1 MAPSKKAAKAKKLV
15 QAKKAKKKDATR
27 PPKKKAKAEEP
38 RLTLKLRLLGP
49 KAPEV
54 STPEPTPR
62 PEPVDLIS
70 SPDPTPP
77 RNPSQE
83 EVSAAVGWYWLS
95 KGRLSP
101 ALEEDE
107 LDDSETEALLVRK
120 GTVYGEELEESAD
133 EGRETQGSAS
143 PESGSGSQKSVEDE
157 LESDDNEPFD
167 LKLSVPFAGANS
179 TVTVSSTITFKDLLL
194 TLADTM
200 SLPPKSVRVAYRF
213 TTQPRTTAFTHLS
226 NDIELEDMVTAVH
239 AAQLTTRSTKE
250 FKVELKDLAAI
261 TKGKG
266 NTDGKKESK
275 KKKHVSPII
284 STEKPRA
291 DTNLLQKRGE
301 SDSEESEG
309 DGEGDEVDGK
319 KVKSKTK
326 SLPHQEKPPRKN
338 SAIFA
343 QNTFGPLKF

>member
-83 EVSAAVGWYWLS
+83 EVSAAVDRYWLS

-101 ALEEDE
+101 ALEEDK

-120 GTVYGEELEESAD
+120 GTTGGKTIFAAGLVDDGTADGEELEESAD
-133 EGRETQGSAS
+133 EGRETQGSVS
-143 PESGSGSQKSVEDE
+143 PESGSDSQKADEDE
-157 LESDDNEPFD
+157 LESDGKFVLFVHLP
-167 LKLSVPFAGANS
+167 G
-179 TVTVSSTITFKDLLL
+179 L
-194 TLADTM
+194 TCGQT
-200 SLPPKSVRVAYRF
+200 
-213 TTQPRTTAFTHLS
+213 
-226 NDIELEDMVTAVH
+226 
-239 AAQLTTRSTKE
+239 
-250 FKVELKDLAAI
+250 
-261 TKGKG
+261 
-266 NTDGKKESK
+266 
-275 KKKHVSPII
+275 
-284 STEKPRA
+284 
-291 DTNLLQKRGE
+291 TNLSTSSFPFHLQALTR
-301 SDSEESEG
+301 
-309 DGEGDEVDGK
+309 
-319 KVKSKTK
+319 
-326 SLPHQEKPPRKN
+326 Q
-338 SAIFA
+338 
-343 QNTFGPLKF
+343 